1 MLRIL
6 VVCHEGK
13 ICLFVPLLV
22 SCCLRWFLR
31 RKLDQQGQ
39 GNERSI
45 VPTSGVPIVPCE
57 SVSTPGTGCSFLSS
71 PTLSEYLVTE
81 RKILCHYIRRDTF
94 HYFNHFGKWVY
105 TCPRQHRH
113 RHRALWCPAHAD
125 TEPAHVISSVNV
137 HPSMKKMS
145 WQLSVCK
152 VCKEKRWLI

>member
-22 SCCLRWFLR
+22 SGCLRWFSPQKVGSAR
-31 RKLDQQGQ
+31 TGKWEINCPYIR
-39 GNERSI
+39 
-45 VPTSGVPIVPCE
+45 VPIVPCE
-57 SVSTPGTGCSFLSS
+57 SVSTLGTGCSFLSS

-94 HYFNHFGKWVY
+94 HYFNHFESWVY

-137 HPSMKKMS
+137 HPSIKKMS